1 LNKKDNKQNSEFGVF
16 QKKFYFIQ
24 NSISIEFSLVYIILL
39 LWDLEK
45 KTFFSITL
53 DNKWYPKK
61 TGNCKEYGHYR
72 LICFH

>member
-45 KTFFSITL
+45 KLSFQSPWTTN
-53 DNKWYPKK
+53 DTPKK
-61 TGNCKEYGHYR
+61 RATARNMGTTG
-72 LICFH
+72 